1 MVLEGVGS
9 RPSDKTGG
17 QFVVPRTI
25 EARIGPTMT
34 DFFPDGADS
43 AVRLALR
50 AVVEGGGDE
59 TELNTLAGSEVLVPT
74 GAGAGA
80 EDPEPGAVRLPVV
93 ENDDG
98 TELVPVFTSEARL
111 QQAFPQI
118 TNHRRI
124 VLGTLAHGWPNE
136 ELALVIDAGTP
147 EELALTAHGVRE
159 LLDRT

>member
-1 MVLEGVGS
+1 
-9 RPSDKTGG
+9 
-17 QFVVPRTI
+17 
-25 EARIGPTMT
+25 MT
-34 DFFPDGADS
+34 DFFPDGSDS

-50 AVVEGGGDE
+50 AVAEGSADE
-59 TELNTLAGSEVLVPT
+59 AELNTLADSEVLVPT
-74 GAGAGA
+74 GAVGA

-93 ENDDG
+93 ENEDG

-111 QQAFPQI
+111 GQAFPQI
-118 TNHRRI
+118 THHRRI

-136 ELALVIDAGTP
+136 QLALVIDAGTP